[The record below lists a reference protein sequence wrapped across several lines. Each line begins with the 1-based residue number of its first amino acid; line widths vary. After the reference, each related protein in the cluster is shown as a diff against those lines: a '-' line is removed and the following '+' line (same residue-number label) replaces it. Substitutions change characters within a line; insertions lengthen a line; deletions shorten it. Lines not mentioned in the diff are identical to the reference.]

1 MKNLLLLLLL
11 TGAAQPAAAYNLSDP
26 ETAATVLT
34 LLTGVAWLALLIVPF
49 GPGIIEL
56 FYPRDKMPL
65 NINWNFVKDPF
76 YFFKSF
82 RALMLAKSYYFPK
95 DSGTVE
101 IQLSR
106 PEKVDVFRRM
116 EGAPE
121 VNYPN
126 IVYAKETLTCGE
138 GSVFV
143 KEVYS
148 LGDITSGP
156 ATVFR
161 AAGAEGAFTLGA
173 GTQITRWAAAEGPML
188 AGENVSLGVSAA
200 SRKSLALSA
209 GCSFH
214 ALFAPEI
221 STGPSA
227 ADLPPPPALPG
238 ATELP
243 PCRTEGLLVTR
254 APVRL
259 LAGTELIGSV
269 KSHSSVTLEDGVKVS
284 GGIFAEGDI
293 FVGRNCR
300 VAGNVFAQGSVAIN
314 HGTEIGAAGG
324 IKSVVAKRRI
334 LLGGGVK
341 VFGHISTQGRG
352 EVLKA

>member
-1 MKNLLLLLLL
+1 
-11 TGAAQPAAAYNLSDP
+11 
-26 ETAATVLT
+26 
-34 LLTGVAWLALLIVPF
+34 
-49 GPGIIEL
+49 
-56 FYPRDKMPL
+56 
-65 NINWNFVKDPF
+65 
-76 YFFKSF
+76 
-82 RALMLAKSYYFPK
+82 MLAKSYYFAK
-95 DSGTVE
+95 ESGTVE

-116 EGAPE
+116 DGTPEGR
-121 VNYPN
+121 YPT
-126 IVYAKETLTCGE
+126 IVYAKEAISCGR
-138 GSVFV
+138 GSVFL

-148 LGDITSGP
+148 LGDIISGP
-156 ATVFR
+156 STVFR

-173 GTQITRWAAAEGPML
+173 GTEITRWAAAEGPML

-200 SRKSLALSA
+200 SRKSLGLGA

-221 STGPSA
+221 STAPSEAEFPA
-227 ADLPPPPALPG
+227 ASALTG

-269 KSHSSVTLEDGVKVS
+269 KSHSSIVLEEGVKVS
-284 GGIFAEGDI
+284 GGLFAEGDI
-293 FVGRNCR
+293 FVGKNCR
-300 VAGNVFAQGSVAIN
+300 VAGNVFAQGSVAIS
-314 HGTEIGAAGG
+314 HGAEIGAAGG
-324 IKSVVAKRRI
+324 TKSVIAKKRI

-341 VFGHISTQGRG
+341 VFGHISTQGHG

>member
-1 MKNLLLLLLL
+1 MRTLLLLLLL
-11 TGAAQPAAAYNLSDP
+11 TVTAQPAAAYNLSDP

-56 FYPRDKMPL
+56 LYPKDKMPL

-121 VNYPN
+121 VHYPN
-126 IVYAKETLTCGE
+126 IVYAKETLTCGK

-148 LGDITSGP
+148 LGDISSGP

-173 GTQITRWAAAEGPML
+173 GTQVTRWAASEGPML
-188 AGENVSLGVSAA
+188 AGEDVSLGVSAA
-200 SRKSLALSA
+200 SRKSLGLGA

-221 STGPSA
+221 STAPSP
-227 ADLPPPPALPG
+227 ADFPPPRPLTG

-243 PCRTEGLLVTR
+243 PCRTEGMLITR

-269 KSHSSVTLEDGVKVS
+269 KSHSSIVLEDGVKVS

-293 FVGRNCR
+293 FVGKNCR
-300 VAGNVFAQGSVAIN
+300 VAGNVFAQGSVAIS

-324 IKSVVAKRRI
+324 IRSVIAKKSI